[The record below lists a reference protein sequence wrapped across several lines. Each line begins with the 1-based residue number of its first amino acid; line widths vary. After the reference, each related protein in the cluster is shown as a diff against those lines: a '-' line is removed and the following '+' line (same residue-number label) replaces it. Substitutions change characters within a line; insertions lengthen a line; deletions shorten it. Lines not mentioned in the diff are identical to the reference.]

1 MLYLFLFILLIDI
14 LRGSNHFLNF
24 FPSIITDNYEK
35 SKFVFAILVTIFSI
49 IIVIAGYV
57 NASIFKINKFELSIP
72 KTGINL
78 KYLRIAMAS
87 DIHLGTIISNSHLE
101 NLVNSINNLKPD
113 IILLAGDIVDEDLA
127 PVIKNNLGETLT
139 RLKSKYGTYAITGNH
154 EYIGGVE
161 EAVKYLSAHNITML
175 RDRAVKIDNLFYIV
189 GREDRS
195 TSQYN
200 ARKRKSLADILSGI
214 DRNLPVILMDHQ
226 PFSLQEVAEANVDLQ
241 LSGHTHHGQLWPFNF
256 ITSMIFQVSAGYT
269 RIGKTH
275 FYVSSGFGTWGPPVR
290 TTARPEIVDITINF
304 K

>member
-1 MLYLFLFILLIDI
+1 
-14 LRGSNHFLNF
+14 LNF
-24 FPSIITDNYEK
+24 FPSIITNNYEK
-35 SKFVFAILVTIFSI
+35 SKFICAILVTIFSI
-49 IIVIAGYV
+49 IIVIAGYI
-57 NASIFKINKFELSIP
+57 NASIFKINKFELSIQ

-78 KYLRIAMAS
+78 KSLHIAIAS
-87 DIHLGTIISNSHLE
+87 DIHLGTIISNSHLK
-101 NLVNSINNLKPD
+101 NLVNSINILKPD

-139 RLKSKYGTYAITGNH
+139 KLKSKYGTYAITGNH

-175 RDRAVKIDNLFYIV
+175 RDRAVMIDDLFYIV

-195 TSQYN
+195 ISQFN

-226 PFSLQEVAEANVDLQ
+226 PFALQEAVNAGIDLQ
-241 LSGHTHHGQLWPFNF
+241 LSGHTHHGQLWPFNY
-256 ITSMIFQVSAGYT
+256 ITSKLFELSYGYI
-269 RIGKTH
+269 RKGSTH